1 VLVTGEGGI
10 GKSQLVDTLRS
21 RIGREGFTRIV
32 FRYSPYQQSSALLPV
47 ITHLLP
53 RVIGRPP
60 AGTAIIPASDRRIA
74 SGSKCNAVGHC
85 ALFLSKGCGQKFRHG
100 LTPIVGIEPNGP
112 EERHTHA
119 KSGQSPGSS

>member
-21 RIGREGFTRIV
+21 RVGREGFTRIV

-60 AGTAIIPASDRRIA
+60 AGTAIIPASRTRR
-74 SGSKCNAVGHC
+74 GW
-85 ALFLSKGCGQKFRHG
+85 ALGCRRHHRAMHRTPRFLPDQ
-100 LTPIVGIEPNGP
+100 EA
-112 EERHTHA
+112 A
-119 KSGQSPGSS
+119 KT